1 MSIFI
6 VDFGSCDM
14 SENPVDSSYL
24 CLAVS
29 GAWARFGQLMSTC
42 EHIRELLSAEQK
54 ERVSSLDEMRVREG
68 QTRRA
73 ITEETKDR
81 LAGDAEQASRLR
93 ELAAKLDT
101 ERSERVH
108 WLHDSQI
115 T

>member
-1 MSIFI
+1 
-6 VDFGSCDM
+6 
-14 SENPVDSSYL
+14 
-24 CLAVS
+24 
-29 GAWARFGQLMSTC
+29 MSTC